1 MATGGAPAEP
11 TKLTG
16 LDKMFAE
23 TNIII
28 LVLFA
33 LCCWG
38 FFGIPLIL
46 GVIGLIT
53 CKDPTAKKNAT
64 VVAAISGIIIAL
76 GVIGSF
82 TGNVG
87 RFWPF

>member
-33 LCCWG
+33 LCCNG
-38 FFGIPLIL
+38 LFAIPLIL
-46 GVIGLIT
+46 GVVGLFT

-64 VVAAISGIIIAL
+64 VVAGISGIIIAL
-76 GVIGSF
+76 GVIGQF
-82 TGNVG
+82 TGAVAKV
-87 RFWPF
+87 WPF